1 MGTDENG
8 QCDNGRPSCGQCLA
22 KSKPCEG
29 YDRDLVFVHA
39 KRVPQR
45 EVRLPRRK
53 KADELKESD
62 ESVKGQD
69 EPSQQ
74 RRGDLERRPEYDTL
88 IRSVRAGNVNA
99 DMLLDEFM
107 DFYAP
112 NKSRYENICLLWL
125 NGLPA
130 ARRKFPPLDMAVK
143 ALTLMALGP
152 VKGADTAPVEAVRL
166 YGQAMAGLRN
176 WHINYRNLD
185 RTCWH
190 EALMTSVVFQLY
202 EVSDGATFEVDDKAR
217 RLMLTKMLIGCGL
230 WRCLICRF
238 S

>member
-1 MGTDENG
+1 M
-8 QCDNGRPSCGQCLA
+8 
-22 KSKPCEG
+22 
-29 YDRDLVFVHA
+29 VFVHA
-39 KRVPQR
+39 KREPQR
-45 EVRLPRRK
+45 RVRLPRRQK
-53 KADELKESD
+53 LDQIKEGDGSD
-62 ESVKGQD
+62 KSQEESSKL
-69 EPSQQ
+69 
-74 RRGDLERRPEYDTL
+74 RRGGLEQRPEHDAL
-88 IRSVRAGNVNA
+88 IHPPRAGNIHA
-99 DMLLDEFM
+99 DMLWDEFM

-112 NKSRYENICLLWL
+112 NKSRYENICLIWL
-125 NGLPA
+125 NGLPT

-143 ALTLMALGP
+143 ALTLMTLGP

-202 EVSDGATFEVDDKAR
+202 EVRDRVIFDGGGMVNMSANKRVT
-217 RLMLTKMLIGCGL
+217 GCRL
-230 WRCLICRF
+230 WRCLIRRF

>member
-1 MGTDENG
+1 MRNG
-8 QCDNGRPSCGQCLA
+8 QCDNGRPSCGQCLTKA
-22 KSKPCEG
+22 RPCEG
-29 YDRDLVFVHA
+29 YDRDLVFVHT

-45 EVRLPRRK
+45 QARLPRGQK
-53 KADELKESD
+53 IADSKETD
-62 ESVKGQD
+62 GKNESQNF
-69 EPSQQ
+69 ESPQ
-74 RRGDLERRPEYDTL
+74 RRRDFERQPEHDTL
-88 IRSVRAGNVNA
+88 IRSVRAGNVHA

-112 NKSRYENICLLWL
+112 NKSRYENICLRWL
-125 NGLPA
+125 NGLPT
-130 ARRKFPPLDMAVK
+130 ARKKFPPLDMAVK
-143 ALTLMALGP
+143 ALTLMTLGP

-202 EVSDGATFEVDDKAR
+202 EVSYKHY
-217 RLMLTKMLIGCGL
+217 I
-230 WRCLICRF
+230 
-238 S
+238 